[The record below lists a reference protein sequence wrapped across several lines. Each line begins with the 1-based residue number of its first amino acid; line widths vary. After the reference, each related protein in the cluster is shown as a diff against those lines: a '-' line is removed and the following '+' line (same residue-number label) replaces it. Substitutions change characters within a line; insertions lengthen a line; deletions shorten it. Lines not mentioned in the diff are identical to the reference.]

1 MGRKR
6 LPPARPLMTPTLLAC
21 DWGTTNCR
29 AWTLDAAGAIVGHAE
44 FPIGVGRLQPGEAAA
59 RFRDEVRPA
68 LNADGLPALLCGMI
82 GSTLG
87 WTVVPYAPCPADLDD
102 LAAHL
107 HGVEPDVRIVPGVSC
122 PGVTGASDVMRG
134 EETQILGW
142 VAMDPARATGR
153 HLICH
158 PGTHAKWALVEDG
171 RLTRFA
177 TAMTGE
183 LFAVLRKHSV
193 LRTDDEPGDE
203 AAFAEGV
210 AAAGDGD
217 ALSSRLFSAR
227 GRVVADGKPA
237 STTADYLSGLLIGA
251 DVAATPRLLGFEPG
265 APVQLIGDL
274 ELCRWYAQALAQRG
288 VASQVCD
295 GEVAAL
301 AGLRALHARTP

>member
-1 MGRKR
+1 
-6 LPPARPLMTPTLLAC
+6 MTQASLLAC
-21 DWGTTNCR
+21 DWGTTNLR
-29 AWTLDAAGAIVGHAE
+29 AWTLAADGAVVGHQE
-44 FPIGVGRLQPGEAAA
+44 FPIGVGRLQPGEAAT

-68 LNADGLPALLCGMI
+68 LAAQGLPAILCGMV

-87 WTVVPYAPCPADLDD
+87 WAVVPYQACPADLDD
-102 LAAHL
+102 LSTAL
-107 HGVEPDVRIVPGVSC
+107 HAVEPDVRIVPGVSC

-142 VAMDPARATGR
+142 VAMDPARSRGR

-158 PGTHAKWALVEDG
+158 PGTHAKWAVVEDG

-210 AAAGDGD
+210 RAAGQGD
-217 ALSSRLFSAR
+217 ALSTRLFSAR
-227 GRVVADGKPA
+227 GRVVADGRPA
-237 STTADYLSGLLIGA
+237 ESTADYLSGLLIGA
-251 DVAATPRLLGFEPG
+251 EVAGTPPLLGVEPG
-265 APVQLIGDL
+265 SAVQLIGDL
-274 ELCRWYAQALAQRG
+274 NLCRWYAQALQLRG
-288 VASQVCD
+288 VPSAVCD
-295 GEVAAL
+295 GEAAAL
-301 AGLRALHARTP
+301 AGLRAVHGRTA

>member
-1 MGRKR
+1 
-6 LPPARPLMTPTLLAC
+6 MTTSLLAC
-21 DWGTTNCR
+21 DWGTTNLR
-29 AWTLDAAGAIVGHAE
+29 AWTLDDAGAVVRHAE

-68 LNADGLPALLCGMI
+68 MDAQHLPAILCGMI

-87 WTVVPYAPCPADLDD
+87 WAVVPYQPCPADLDD
-102 LAAHL
+102 LAGAL
-107 HGVEPDVRIVPGVSC
+107 HAVEPDVRIVPGVSC

-142 VAMDPARATGR
+142 VAMNPARSRGR

-158 PGTHAKWALVEDG
+158 PGTHAKWAVVEDG

-193 LRTDDEPGDE
+193 LRTDDEPGGE
-203 AAFAEGV
+203 VAFEEGV
-210 AAAGDGD
+210 RAAGEGD
-217 ALSSRLFSAR
+217 ALSTRLFSAR

-237 STTADYLSGLLIGA
+237 DTTADYLSGLLIGA
-251 DVAATPRLLGFEPG
+251 EVAGTPPLLGVDPG

-274 ELCRWYAQALAQRG
+274 TLCRWYQQALRLRG
-288 VASQVCD
+288 VSSEVCD

-301 AGLRALHARTP
+301 AGLRALHGRTA

>member
-1 MGRKR
+1 MTGVGG
-6 LPPARPLMTPTLLAC
+6 TPTLLAC
-21 DWGTTNCR
+21 DWGTTNLR
-29 AWTLDAAGAIVGHAE
+29 AWVLDDAGAVLRHQE
-44 FPIGVGRLQPGEAAA
+44 FPLGVGRLQPGEAAA
-59 RFRDEVRPA
+59 RFSSEVCPTLA
-68 LNADGLPALLCGMI
+68 AQGLPAILCGMI
-82 GSTLG
+82 GSNLG
-87 WTVVPYAPCPADLDD
+87 WTVVPYDRCPTSLDE

-107 HGVEPDVRIVPGVSC
+107 HAVEPDVRIVPGVSC

-142 VAMDPARATGR
+142 VAMDPARARGR

-158 PGTHAKWALVEDG
+158 PGTHAKWAVVEDG

-193 LRTDDEPGDE
+193 LRTDDEPGDA

-217 ALSSRLFSAR
+217 ALTSRLFSAR

-237 STTADYLSGLLIGA
+237 STTADYLSGILIGSE
-251 DVAATPRLLGFEPG
+251 VASLPRLLSADPDTR
-265 APVQLIGDL
+265 VQLIGDL
-274 ELCRWYAQALAQRG
+274 TLCRWYRQALSLRG
-288 VASQVCD
+288 VQADVCD
-295 GEVAAL
+295 GEEAAL
-301 AGLRALHARTP
+301 AGLLALHGRTA